1 MEPTLGDLGTGGANS
16 TAEAVAMALS
26 AAAQE
31 AIGFSD
37 DQFHDMSTSGASLYD
52 PHLLDASNNSNRF
65 YHNAVCSKG
74 LTSPS
79 RRKVLLTASSVKSR
93 DELSLSTSGMSLA
106 SLGALSRS
114 ARRPSSGMCNV
125 DEALD
130 DSIAWRETWHKVLN
144 REEEKEGSGD
154 NNVSSPGSRG
164 TDEKLHAAGGSSDG
178 AKAGHEPE
186 RRPECDLESVDIEA
200 ARRALTEGVIP
211 GADSAGVAEVPPGRF
226 QELSLPVAELRQQ
239 SFSRRQAISS
249 VRTPGPN
256 SPPPLPVGVDLAPT
270 EETEQPLLNSA
281 AEIAVASEVPST
293 QQQQQQSQLPRN
305 GSPGSSFLESV
316 PDNRARRPHA
326 RSWGGP
332 QRSGKRQTSESGV
345 DDSRGGSDSFSVQPK
360 GMRRAAA
367 VLARRLGVSRHH
379 RTDSAE
385 DSSAYLDAD
394 GTSSMDGW
402 SAESCGHETY
412 AANMVNSSSPPIQQL
427 ANTSRKVSSGSEQ
440 GQSTETKRRGLFRG
454 RLGQVL
460 GGRCRGGH
468 KDEKPVNRQGAV
480 TGGNRSVTSV
490 LQPTGGDGG
499 GFAFLPSVSGPL
511 ELSPAPETT
520 PEWLRTRSAPP
531 GSVTPGCNAGAVCHV
546 GGSVPSPVTPLGRS
560 NRSFDPNR
568 SPQHD
573 DPSAPNAFLSPQLMS
588 RPALERVA
596 SFDANRSSRSWFDTS
611 AESSQRPLDMSGD
624 ADMWKHHSQQQEQPP
639 ERPQLC
645 LRPFSEAFPE
655 VDLEREEKA
664 AAVARALDA
673 ATAAADAVAESSVA
687 TSSSLNGD
695 VAAPSDSHTAL
706 ASSIFDEAQ
715 LAIELSD
722 LSVSSGRRAL
732 ERGQLPSPASAAPEN
747 QAAMISA
754 SEGSVETV
762 GGAPVTVSAAPVGDV
777 SVIEKVEN
785 GWSADSWGGEQEDV
799 LLHQHE
805 TLVSGSA
812 HSRGFDFHSTIMV
825 GASEHGGHPPTGSV
839 SRMSHCTTDSSSWT
853 DVRMSCPPTG
863 QVAGETSVGQMD
875 MGGTASITD
884 ALITESGLGL
894 TPNPSQALPF
904 KGVKSQSE
912 VDLLQQMGCECDSI
926 SLDFGRGNAGDSLG
940 WKGGKV
946 IQGGLGAAPNGMR
959 RCVTTSP
966 TPGLVNPPAFP
977 QRSISLDHSL
987 SESRSR
993 RNADAVV
1000 NPGVTAESTIAG
1012 LSAGISAGYSTGV
1025 SVGLSSGVST
1035 FTSAGGPALGCHGAQ
1050 PSLDGDENLAVLPL
1064 SGVEQDSGGSAEE
1077 GFSRSWSALQAMIPV
1092 PTPSREPTTR
1102 ASIPMM
1108 STPSIPDGQRR
1119 ASDADL
1125 CLCRNKKAIKEGD
1138 EYKGT
1143 KTDRECDGEA
1153 VVLPSAR

>member
-1 MEPTLGDLGTGGANS
+1 MSGDLNTGGANN
-16 TAEAVAMALS
+16 TAEAIAMALS

-52 PHLLDASNNSNRF
+52 LHLLDASNNSNRF
-65 YHNAVCSKG
+65 HHQAACSKG

-79 RRKVLLTASSVKSR
+79 LRKVLLASSSVKSR
-93 DELSLSTSGMSLA
+93 DELSLSASGMSLA

-114 ARRPSSGMCNV
+114 ARRQSSGTCNV

-130 DSIAWRETWHKVLN
+130 DSIAWRETWYKVLN
-144 REEEKEGSGD
+144 REEERESSGE
-154 NNVSSPGSRG
+154 NKVLSPGSRG
-164 TDEKLHAAGGSSDG
+164 TDDKLHSAGGSSDG
-178 AKAGHEPE
+178 TKAGLEPE
-186 RRPECDLESVDIEA
+186 RQSECDLESIDIEA

-211 GADSAGVAEVPPGRF
+211 GADSAVVAEVPPGRF

-249 VRTPGPN
+249 VRVPGPN
-256 SPPPLPVGVDLAPT
+256 SPPPLPVGVDLAST

-281 AEIAVASEVPST
+281 ADVAVASEVPPT
-293 QQQQQQSQLPRN
+293 QPHQQQAQLPRN
-305 GSPGSSFLESV
+305 GSSVSFFLEPV
-316 PDNRARRPHA
+316 LDDRARRPHA
-326 RSWGGP
+326 RSWCGP
-332 QRSGKRQTSESGV
+332 QRSSKSQTSESGA
-345 DDSRGGSDSFSVQPK
+345 DGSSGGSDSYSLRPK
-360 GMRRAAA
+360 GVRRAAA
-367 VLARRLGVSRHH
+367 MFARRLRVSRHH
-379 RTDSAE
+379 RTDSTE

-412 AANMVNSSSPPIQQL
+412 AATMVKRSPSPIQQL

-440 GQSTETKRRGLFRG
+440 DQSTETKRRGLFRG
-454 RLGQVL
+454 RLGQVF
-460 GGRCRGGH
+460 GGRCRGGQ
-468 KDEKPVNRQGAV
+468 KDEKPVNRQGTV
-480 TGGNRSVTSV
+480 TGEDPSLTSV
-490 LQPTGGDGG
+490 LQPTGGGDG

-531 GSVTPGCNAGAVCHV
+531 GSVTPGCNAGVVCHI

-573 DPSAPNAFLSPQLMS
+573 DPSAPNVFLSPQLMS
-588 RPALERVA
+588 CPALERVA

-624 ADMWKHHSQQQEQPP
+624 VDIWKHHSQHQEHPP
-639 ERPQLC
+639 ERPQLS
-645 LRPFSEAFPE
+645 LRPFSEMFPG
-655 VDLEREEKA
+655 VDLERKEKA

-673 ATAAADAVAESSVA
+673 ATAAADAVAESSVT
-687 TSSSLNGD
+687 TSSSQNGD
-695 VAAPSDSHTAL
+695 VTIQSDSQTAL
-706 ASSIFDEAQ
+706 TSSIFDEAQ

-732 ERGQLPSPASAAPEN
+732 ERAQLPSPASAAPEN

-762 GGAPVTVSAAPVGDV
+762 EGGPVTVATAPMGDV
-777 SVIEKVEN
+777 SVEEKVEN
-785 GWSADSWGGEQEDV
+785 SWTADSWGGKQEDV
-799 LLHQHE
+799 LLHQRE
-805 TLVSGSA
+805 TLVSGST
-812 HSRGFDFHSTIMV
+812 HSRGFGFHSTIGV
-825 GASEHGGHPPTGSV
+825 AAS
-839 SRMSHCTTDSSSWT
+839 D
-853 DVRMSCPPTG
+853 
-863 QVAGETSVGQMD
+863 
-875 MGGTASITD
+875 GTAPIRNP
-884 ALITESGLGL
+884 LISEGGLGL
-894 TPNPSQALPF
+894 TSNPSQALPF
-904 KGVKSQSE
+904 KGVKSQSD
-912 VDLLQQMGCECDSI
+912 VDLLPHMGVERDPM
-926 SLDFGRGNAGDSLG
+926 SLDFGGGNAGDSLG
-940 WKGGKV
+940 WKGGNT

-966 TPGLVNPPAFP
+966 TLDHVNPPAFP
-977 QRSISLDHSL
+977 QRSISLDQPL

-993 RNADAVV
+993 RNEDAIV
-1000 NPGVTAESTIAG
+1000 NPGVTARSTSTA
-1012 LSAGISAGYSTGV
+1012 LSAGYSTGI

-1035 FTSAGGPALGCHGAQ
+1035 FISTGGPALGCHAAQ
-1050 PSLDGDENLAVLPL
+1050 PSRDSDDNIAVLPRSSAEKN
-1064 SGVEQDSGGSAEE
+1064 SGRSAEE
-1077 GFSRSWSALQAMIPV
+1077 GFARSWSALQAMIPV

-1108 STPSIPDGQRR
+1108 NTPTVPDGQRR

-1138 EYKGT
+1138 EYKGI
-1143 KTDRECDGEA
+1143 KMDLECNGEA
-1153 VVLPSAR
+1153 ITVPSAR

>member
-1 MEPTLGDLGTGGANS
+1 MEPIPGGLNTGGANN

-52 PHLLDASNNSNRF
+52 LHLLDASNNSSRF
-65 YHNAVCSKG
+65 HHQAACSKG

-79 RRKVLLTASSVKSR
+79 LRKVLLASSSVKSR
-93 DELSLSTSGMSLA
+93 DELSLSASGMSLA

-114 ARRPSSGMCNV
+114 ARRQSSGMCNV

-144 REEEKEGSGD
+144 REEEKESSGE
-154 NNVSSPGSRG
+154 NNVLSPGSRG
-164 TDEKLHAAGGSSDG
+164 TDEKLHSAGGSSDG
-178 AKAGHEPE
+178 VKAGLEPE
-186 RRPECDLESVDIEA
+186 MRSECDLESVDIEA
-200 ARRALTEGVIP
+200 ARKALTEGVIP
-211 GADSAGVAEVPPGRF
+211 GADSAVVAEVPPGRF

-239 SFSRRQAISS
+239 SFSRRQATSS
-249 VRTPGPN
+249 VRAPGPN

-270 EETEQPLLNSA
+270 EETEQPLLSSA
-281 AEIAVASEVPST
+281 ADVAVASEVPPT
-293 QQQQQQSQLPRN
+293 QQQQSQLPRN
-305 GSPGSSFLESV
+305 GSSVNSFLDPV
-316 PDNRARRPHA
+316 LDDHARRPHA

-332 QRSGKRQTSESGV
+332 QRSCKRQTNEGGSS
-345 DDSRGGSDSFSVQPK
+345 GGSDSYSLRPK
-360 GMRRAAA
+360 GVRRAAA
-367 VLARRLGVSRHH
+367 VLARSLGVSRHR

-402 SAESCGHETY
+402 SAESCGHEAYPAT
-412 AANMVNSSSPPIQQL
+412 MVKSSSPSIRQL
-427 ANTSRKVSSGSEQ
+427 SNTSCKVSSGSEQ
-440 GQSTETKRRGLFRG
+440 SQSTETKRRGLFRG
-454 RLGQVL
+454 RLGQVF

-468 KDEKPVNRQGAV
+468 KDEKPVNRHGAV
-480 TGGNRSVTSV
+480 TGGDPSVTSV
-490 LQPTGGDGG
+490 LQPTGGDDG

-531 GSVTPGCNAGAVCHV
+531 GSVTPGCNAGVVCHI

-560 NRSFDPNR
+560 TRSFDPNQ

-573 DPSAPNAFLSPQLMS
+573 YPSAPNVFLSQDMTC
-588 RPALERVA
+588 PAFERVA

-611 AESSQRPLDMSGD
+611 AESSQRPLDLSGD
-624 ADMWKHHSQQQEQPP
+624 ADIWKHHSQHQEQPP
-639 ERPQLC
+639 ERSQLS
-645 LRPFSEAFPE
+645 LRPFSEVFPG
-655 VDLEREEKA
+655 VDLERKEKA

-673 ATAAADAVAESSVA
+673 ATAAADAVAESTVA
-687 TSSSLNGD
+687 TSSSRNGD
-695 VAAPSDSHTAL
+695 VTAPSDNHTAL

-732 ERGQLPSPASAAPEN
+732 ERAQLPSPTSAAPEN
-747 QAAMISA
+747 QAAMISS

-762 GGAPVTVSAAPVGDV
+762 EGTPVTAAAAPVGDV
-777 SVIEKVEN
+777 SVVEKVEN
-785 GWSADSWGGEQEDV
+785 SWAADSWGR
-799 LLHQHE
+799 E

-812 HSRGFDFHSTIMV
+812 HSRGFGFHSTIGV
-825 GASEHGGHPPTGSV
+825 TANNG
-839 SRMSHCTTDSSSWT
+839 
-853 DVRMSCPPTG
+853 
-863 QVAGETSVGQMD
+863 TSPV
-875 MGGTASITD
+875 TN
-884 ALITESGLGL
+884 ALITEGGLGL

-904 KGVKSQSE
+904 KGVKSRSD
-912 VDLLQQMGCECDSI
+912 VDLLQHIGCERDSM
-926 SLDFGRGNAGDSLG
+926 SLDIGGGNAGDSLG
-940 WKGGKV
+940 WKGGKA

-966 TPGLVNPPAFP
+966 TPDLINPPAFP
-977 QRSISLDHSL
+977 QRSVSLDQPL
-987 SESRSR
+987 SDSRSR
-993 RNADAVV
+993 RNADDIA
-1000 NPGVTAESTIAG
+1000 NPGVTPRSTTAA
-1012 LSAGISAGYSTGV
+1012 LSAGYSTGV

-1035 FTSAGGPALGCHGAQ
+1035 FISSGGPALGCHGAQ
-1050 PSLDGDENLAVLPL
+1050 PSLNTDDNAAVLPL
-1064 SGVEQDSGGSAEE
+1064 SSVEQNSGRSAEE
-1077 GFSRSWSALQAMIPV
+1077 GFARSWSALQAMIPM
-1092 PTPSREPTTR
+1092 PNPSREPTTR

-1108 STPSIPDGQRR
+1108 STPAIPDGQRR

-1125 CLCRNKKAIKEGD
+1125 CLCRNKKAVKEGD
-1138 EYKGT
+1138 EYKGI
-1143 KTDRECDGEA
+1143 KMDRECNGEA
-1153 VVLPSAR
+1153 ITLPSAR